1 MSNSLLQGFPPDT
14 LVGSHRNLEE
24 ARSGRGE
31 GSALSTCP
39 PPPSMLGCCGFS
51 GGFSWFCG
59 TGKAGHDAGG
69 LLPRLARFLVGAF
82 WLGSEH
88 DASISV
94 AVKGCCE
101 VISPSMGS
109 EIGFDVATRFLL
121 GPLSSEGIDDPVR
134 WPLVWS

>member
-1 MSNSLLQGFPPDT
+1 M
-14 LVGSHRNLEE
+14 GSHRNLGVP
-24 ARSGRGE
+24 RSGRGE

-39 PPPSMLGCCGFS
+39 PPPLMLGCRGFS
-51 GGFSWFCG
+51 GVFSWFCG
-59 TGKAGHDAGG
+59 TRKAGHDAGG
-69 LLPRLARFLVGAF
+69 LIPRLARFLVGAF

-88 DASISV
+88 NASISV
-94 AVKGCCE
+94 AVKGCE

-121 GPLSSEGIDDPVR
+121 GPLSSEGIDDPVS